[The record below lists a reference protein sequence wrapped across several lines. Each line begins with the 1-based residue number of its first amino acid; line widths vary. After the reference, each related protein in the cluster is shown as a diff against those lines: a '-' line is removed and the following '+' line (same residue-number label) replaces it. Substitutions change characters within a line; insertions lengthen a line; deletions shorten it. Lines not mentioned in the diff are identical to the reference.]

1 MQLPRWSPVDIAI
14 VIGLAV
20 FGVMTLYPFWYI
32 LVISFS
38 TPEAYFASD
47 YHLIPSSFTI
57 EAYQYNL
64 ENPQLTRS
72 LANSIFITTV
82 GTTNSLIWTT
92 ITGYFLSKR
101 GLAFVAII
109 FTLFLVTLF
118 FDGGL
123 VPKFILIRQLGLR
136 NNLLSVILPFTINP
150 FFLILTKNYFRT
162 RNPEIEEAARVDGAS
177 AFTILFRIVVP
188 TSKPILATIGL
199 FYAVQYWND
208 WFWPMIYLS
217 ERELFPLAL
226 HLRNIVTQST
236 SFEHNTGGIGVT
248 SPATIRASTI
258 VLTIIPIVLA
268 YPFVQRYFV
277 HGILLGSSKE

>member
-1 MQLPRWSPVDIAI
+1 
-14 VIGLAV
+14 
-20 FGVMTLYPFWYI
+20 
-32 LVISFS
+32 
-38 TPEAYFASD
+38 
-47 YHLIPSSFTI
+47 
-57 EAYQYNL
+57 
-64 ENPQLTRS
+64 
-72 LANSIFITTV
+72 
-82 GTTNSLIWTT
+82 
-92 ITGYFLSKR
+92 
-101 GLAFVAII
+101 
-109 FTLFLVTLF
+109 
-118 FDGGL
+118 

-162 RNPEIEEAARVDGAS
+162 RNPEVEEAARVDGAS

-217 ERELFPLAL
+217 ERDLFPLAL